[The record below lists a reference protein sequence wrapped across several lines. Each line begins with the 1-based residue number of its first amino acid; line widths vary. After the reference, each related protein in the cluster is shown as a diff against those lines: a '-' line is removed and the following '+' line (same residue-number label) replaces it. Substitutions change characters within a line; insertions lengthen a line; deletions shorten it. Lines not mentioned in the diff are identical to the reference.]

1 MHRVSSTSA
10 TSERAGPTLL
20 LLLPSQPT
28 QLGDDEDANLCDDP
42 IPLIEL

>member
-10 TSERAGPTLL
+10 TSEIQGPTLL
-20 LLLPSQPT
+20 LLLNSQPA
-28 QLGDDEDANLCDDP
+28 QLGDDEDENLCDDP